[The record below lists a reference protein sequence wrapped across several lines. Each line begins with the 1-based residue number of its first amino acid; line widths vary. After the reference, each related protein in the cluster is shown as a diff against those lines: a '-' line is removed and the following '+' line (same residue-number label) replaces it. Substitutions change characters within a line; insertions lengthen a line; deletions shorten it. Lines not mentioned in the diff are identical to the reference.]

1 MQVFQKNS
9 APPQPKAIR
18 SSSPAWSGAFYPWP
32 HRGNIGGPLRFPR
45 RIALPNRS
53 VITLIGLV
61 IGVVCSLPSPAE
73 GSAHVYANA
82 SEEQWPQASAM
93 VENLAIPVDE
103 IAHAAKL
110 DLAARNSAVQTQST
124 EVARWLFSSM
134 TNPETRLDA
143 KRGAGILE
151 SFMSAF
157 GSGTKSFWA
166 EFSLATFQKLAGE
179 DLAVVGTL
187 ERALKHAETDDVSPD
202 VIARTKGIMGHAQQ
216 SQGML
221 DQAQRTFGD
230 LGNDPIERSHATVHL
245 GEIALSTSG
254 VEAGLEIWMTHP
266 HGTTAAVTVI
276 VNEADALWSLNPDKS
291 YELVA
296 GALARLKPKVTLATP
311 ELQTAVSRLTARSRE
326 NAVLST
332 TERTT
337 IASEETTQE

>member
-1 MQVFQKNS
+1 MQVFQKNLLL
-9 APPQPKAIR
+9 PQPKAR
-18 SSSPAWSGAFYPWP
+18 RPSSPASSGAFYPWP
-32 HRGNIGGPLRFPR
+32 HWGNIRRPLRFPH
-45 RIALPNRS
+45 RIALPNRFG
-53 VITLIGLV
+53 IALIGLV

-82 SEEQWPQASAM
+82 SEEQWPRASAM
-93 VENLAIPVDE
+93 VGNLAIPDDE

-110 DLAARNSAVQTQST
+110 DLAARNSAVQTQTT

-134 TNPETRLDA
+134 ANPEARLDA

-151 SFMSAF
+151 SFMNTS

-187 ERALKHAETDDVSPD
+187 GRALKYAETDDVSPD

-216 SQGML
+216 SRGML
-221 DQAQRTFGD
+221 DQAKRTFGD

-245 GEIALSTSG
+245 GEIALSTRG

-266 HGTTAAVTVI
+266 QGTTAAVTVI
-276 VNEADALWSLNPDKS
+276 VTEADALWSLNPEKS

-296 GALARLKPKVTLATP
+296 EALARLKPKVTLAAP

-326 NAVLST
+326 NAVLSA
-332 TERTT
+332 TEGTA